1 MSLASRG
8 AAGASAGGCI
18 SGGIK
23 LSREP
28 GSAGNI
34 GYGTLAF
41 GSVSVHEL
49 PAKFKP
55 ETKQYVK
62 HS

>member
-1 MSLASRG
+1 MSLTRRG
-8 AAGASAGGCI
+8 AAGAAAGGCI

-41 GSVSVHEL
+41 GSVSVHGH
-49 PAKFKP
+49 PAKFQIQNKAIR
-55 ETKQYVK
+55 QIV
-62 HS
+62 